1 MTILERGKLS
11 IKVLSDFLLP
21 RFCVSC
27 SIKLTT
33 SENILCSGCFQ
44 KIKRA
49 DEERLRREFNRKFN
63 KNQTISDFF
72 SLYIFEKDLEL
83 QHAIHALKYNKN
95 FTVGKFLGEELA
107 SGILSKKP
115 DWHFDLII
123 PVPLHQLKKAERG
136 YNQSYYIA
144 KGLRRRINKP
154 INTHSIRRIRF
165 TESQTSMNLVE
176 REENIYDAFKVI
188 NLKSIEDKNILLV
201 DDVITT
207 GATISEC
214 GRVLLEAGAKKIYA
228 ASIAIAD

>member
-11 IKVLSDFLLP
+11 IKALSDFLLP

-33 SENILCSGCFQ
+33 FEDILCSGCFQ
-44 KIKRA
+44 KIKKA
-49 DEERLRREFNRKFN
+49 DEERLRREFNRKFTKN
-63 KNQTISDFF
+63 KTISDFF

-83 QHAIHALKYNKN
+83 QHAIHALKYNKHFN
-95 FTVGKFLGEELA
+95 VGKFLGEELA
-107 SGILSKKP
+107 AGILSKKP
-115 DWHFDLII
+115 DWHFDLIM

-144 KGLRRRINKP
+144 KGLKRRINKP

-165 TESQTSMNLVE
+165 TESQTSMNLIE

-188 NLKSIEDKNILLV
+188 NLKSIKDKNILLV

-214 GRVLLEAGAKKIYA
+214 GRVLIEAGVKKIYA
-228 ASIAIAD
+228 ASVAVAD